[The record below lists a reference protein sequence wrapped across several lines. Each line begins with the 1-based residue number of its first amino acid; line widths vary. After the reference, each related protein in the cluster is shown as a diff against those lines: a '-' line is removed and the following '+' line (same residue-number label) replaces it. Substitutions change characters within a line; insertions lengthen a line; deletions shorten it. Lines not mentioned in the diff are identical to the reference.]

1 MWQKARWNRIVTFI
15 YTEEGE
21 VIEKTP
27 AKAFW
32 KGFVLIE
39 GNLKVHSFYRLYL
52 VLIIIR
58 LRIFR
63 WLSLVACDNPL
74 GMEAHEIW
82 DGDVTANSHRS
93 LYEPYRARLNGA
105 SGWQVQSDRSNSPF
119 IQVKF
124 GSGDFTL
131 TGVAT
136 QAAHSNLVKSYTL
149 SYSYDGID
157 WVDYREDGRVK
168 VF

>member
-1 MWQKARWNRIVTFI
+1 
-15 YTEEGE
+15 
-21 VIEKTP
+21 
-27 AKAFW
+27 
-32 KGFVLIE
+32 
-39 GNLKVHSFYRLYL
+39 
-52 VLIIIR
+52 
-58 LRIFR
+58 
-63 WLSLVACDNPL
+63 
-74 GMEAHEIW
+74 MEAHEIW

-136 QAAHSNLVKSYTL
+136 QAVHSNLVKSYTL